1 MSDGYLVLC
10 TVPDEEVAERLAKGL
25 VGARLAACV
34 NVVPAI
40 RSFYRWEG
48 EVRDDAEL
56 LLVIKTHPDR
66 YAALEAWLLD
76 AHPYDVPEVIALPI
90 EQGWARYLGWI
101 TAETRPL
108 E

>member
-48 EVRDDAEL
+48 FWHIDGQGYRSVCRLENSRL
-56 LLVIKTHPDR
+56 
-66 YAALEAWLLD
+66 AA
-76 AHPYDVPEVIALPI
+76 
-90 EQGWARYLGWI
+90 
-101 TAETRPL
+101 
-108 E
+108 